1 MAVRLAK
8 ASAVSA
14 LVLAVAGCGAFSD
27 KPPGPCPAV
36 VPIGDASRLT
46 KFNGEGTDLT
56 QVAFEASIEDVQY
69 ACSYDGPMLEMVV
82 TVTLVGVEGPANVS
96 GTADFNYFVAVATA
110 DREIL
115 AREDFDVS
123 MPFQGNATR
132 VRLVE
137 TVEPTIP
144 LNPGET
150 GADFR
155 LFVGFDLTEAELE
168 YNRAR

>member
-56 QVAFEASIEDVQY
+56 QVAND
-69 ACSYDGPMLEMVV
+69 DHG
-82 TVTLVGVEGPANVS
+82 
-96 GTADFNYFVAVATA
+96 
-110 DREIL
+110 R
-115 AREDFDVS
+115 
-123 MPFQGNATR
+123 
-132 VRLVE
+132 
-137 TVEPTIP
+137 
-144 LNPGET
+144 
-150 GADFR
+150 
-155 LFVGFDLTEAELE
+155 
-168 YNRAR
+168 